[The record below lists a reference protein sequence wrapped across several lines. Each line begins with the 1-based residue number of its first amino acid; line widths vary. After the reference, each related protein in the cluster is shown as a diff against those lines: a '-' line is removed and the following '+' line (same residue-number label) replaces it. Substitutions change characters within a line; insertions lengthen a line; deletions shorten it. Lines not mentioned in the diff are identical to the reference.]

1 MIGLQIEDQSN
12 THDFESYDLI
22 IMLMSNNEER
32 EFQCVVCF
40 LSRTSDW
47 ISPTSVIAL
56 LQYIY
61 SKW

>member
-22 IMLMSNNEER
+22 IMLISNNEER

-40 LSRTSDW
+40 LSRTSD
-47 ISPTSVIAL
+47 
-56 LQYIY
+56 
-61 SKW
+61 